1 MKQKSI
7 YIKTFGCQMNVH
19 DTEQLAELLK
29 GEGYRLV
36 RDARKADL
44 IIVNTCS
51 IREKAE
57 QKAISEAGK
66 LKSLK
71 DANPALL
78 MGIGGC
84 MAQREGAQ
92 LLRKVRGLDFVFG
105 TQAIARVPEILRKI
119 GEGSG
124 PIIDVRL
131 NGEAGS
137 IGIFAVPPRKKLS
150 AFVSIMQGCDNY
162 CAFCVV
168 PYLRGREVSRDMES
182 VLDEVRRLADHGI
195 REVTLLGQNVN
206 SYGKSFGADRGFP
219 ALLREIGRIGGIE
232 RVRFTT
238 SHPKDFTE
246 DIMLC
251 FAEIE
256 NLCEHIHLPVQSG
269 SDAVLERMNRRYTS
283 GDYLRKVEKLRSIC
297 PGIAL
302 TTDIIVGFPGETEDD
317 FEKTLRLMR
326 QIRFDGAFS
335 FKYSGRPGTAAELL
349 DGKISDP
356 VKARRLK
363 ILQALQEEHTLERNR
378 ELEGS
383 IQEILVESTSR
394 NTDQD
399 LTGRTR
405 TNRIVNFNAGPGLIG
420 KTVSVRI
427 TQAYLHSLRGE
438 ALQERED
445 YKCCC
450 K

>member
-19 DTEQLAELLK
+19 DSEQLAELLK
-29 GEGYRLV
+29 AEGYRLV
-36 RDARKADL
+36 KDARKADL

-71 DANPALL
+71 DANPGLL

-105 TQAIARVPEILRKI
+105 TQAIARVPDIIRKI

-137 IGIFAVPPRKKLS
+137 IGIFAAPPRKKLS
-150 AFVSIMQGCDNY
+150 SFVSIMQGCDNY

-168 PYLRGREVSRDMES
+168 PYLRGGEVSRDMES

-206 SYGKSFGADRGFP
+206 SYGKSFGTDRGFP

-269 SDAVLERMNRRYTS
+269 SDTVLERMNRRYTS
-283 GDYLRKVEKLRSIC
+283 GDYLRKVERLRSIC
-297 PGIAL
+297 PGIAI

-317 FEKTLRLMR
+317 FEKTLGLMH

-335 FKYSGRPGTAAELL
+335 FKYSDRPGTAAELL
-349 DGKISDP
+349 DGKISDQ

-363 ILQALQEEHTLERNR
+363 ILQALQEEHTLERSR

-383 IQEILVESTSR
+383 IQEILVDSTSR